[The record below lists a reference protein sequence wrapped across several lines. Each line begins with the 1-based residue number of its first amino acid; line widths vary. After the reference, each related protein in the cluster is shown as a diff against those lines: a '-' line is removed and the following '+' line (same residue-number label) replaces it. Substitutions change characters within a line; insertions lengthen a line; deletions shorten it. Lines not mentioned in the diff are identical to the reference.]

1 MVVEEA
7 IGDATLHDETL
18 AELGLKDQPFIDN
31 KKFNRFS
38 DSTTQQ
44 VRADMEQHLRF
55 GESIHLFTGDKGVGK
70 TVFLSQLIKH
80 CKSSI
85 NPFVAK
91 GTEDFETIAF
101 LAAVLNQLGGD
112 EAESIADHVE
122 ALAPLFGALAD
133 EQKSVV
139 LAIDDAHHAP
149 IEEIAE
155 LIDIM
160 GSFTQ
165 ENGDK
170 TARLLLTGEPRLKDE
185 LTAIAAEFE
194 DDGFSF
200 QHATTTLPPL
210 DESRVGDY
218 LTHQLNQAGFTDVF
232 PFTDKAIGKIYR
244 ESSGIPTQVNAM
256 GARYLNTVYSGAA
269 APAGG
274 KGLFAALGWPLVA
287 LGAAAMGLIAWG
299 LSMFVGNDPQ
309 TTTVVAVDE
318 PAVTIESSSSANADS
333 TNESALQTNDTAL
346 VVSADSGD
354 AQPTVPVITAEPNT
368 VQSSDIITVPTE
380 TVAQPDDTLLKPADR
395 LVVEAETTTP
405 IVQTTPQEDTT
416 EAIAQPEPPTVD
428 TDAVAENAEE
438 LVVTSLPSTNP
449 AVETVT
455 AATPEPLV
463 DEVEGVETVIAEV
476 PDSVL
481 VDVPNSGAESANEP
495 QTQSTGTDASAIPEL
510 DTSGIAVAIDELS
523 ATSINSVRTAQPNT
537 SAAASS
543 NTAEDNSAGVAVAVE
558 EPTIITRAIENERW
572 VLFQAPTKFTVQLAT
587 SRERDY
593 IIDLAQSLDTDEP
606 IAIYPFLTTNSNNPV
621 FGLLSGLYETRSE
634 AIAAV
639 ENMASETKQ
648 FGVWIRPIADLQSD
662 IKKRR

>member
-1 MVVEEA
+1 M
-7 IGDATLHDETL
+7 
-18 AELGLKDQPFIDN
+18 
-31 KKFNRFS
+31 
-38 DSTTQQ
+38 
-44 VRADMEQHLRF
+44 
-55 GESIHLFTGDKGVGK
+55 
-70 TVFLSQLIKH
+70 
-80 CKSSI
+80 
-85 NPFVAK
+85 
-91 GTEDFETIAF
+91 
-101 LAAVLNQLGGD
+101 
-112 EAESIADHVE
+112 
-122 ALAPLFGALAD
+122 
-133 EQKSVV
+133 
-139 LAIDDAHHAP
+139 
-149 IEEIAE
+149 
-155 LIDIM
+155 
-160 GSFTQ
+160 
-165 ENGDK
+165 
-170 TARLLLTGEPRLKDE
+170 
-185 LTAIAAEFE
+185 
-194 DDGFSF
+194 
-200 QHATTTLPPL
+200 
-210 DESRVGDY
+210 
-218 LTHQLNQAGFTDVF
+218 
-232 PFTDKAIGKIYR
+232 
-244 ESSGIPTQVNAM
+244 
-256 GARYLNTVYSGAA
+256 
-269 APAGG
+269 
-274 KGLFAALGWPLVA
+274 
-287 LGAAAMGLIAWG
+287 
-299 LSMFVGNDPQ
+299 
-309 TTTVVAVDE
+309 
-318 PAVTIESSSSANADS
+318 
-333 TNESALQTNDTAL
+333 
-346 VVSADSGD
+346 
-354 AQPTVPVITAEPNT
+354 
-368 VQSSDIITVPTE
+368 
-380 TVAQPDDTLLKPADR
+380 
-395 LVVEAETTTP
+395 
-405 IVQTTPQEDTT
+405 
-416 EAIAQPEPPTVD
+416 
-428 TDAVAENAEE
+428 
-438 LVVTSLPSTNP
+438 TSLPSTNP